1 MTLFQSNQA
10 LAALFFGL
18 PTALLFVSEGAP
30 AAPQSEPAAAQS
42 EGDAPAAWFTEV
54 AQEAGVVWS
63 HQSDRSE
70 KHRFPEIMGGG
81 AALLDYDNDGDLDLY
96 LVQGGIL
103 DAPVPSED
111 PEAEKPAPR
120 PGNKLFRNDSADG
133 QWKFVDVTDE
143 AGVGDTSYGMGV
155 ACADF
160 DRDGDID
167 IYVTNVGP
175 NVMYVNNGNG
185 TFKDGTKKLKVG
197 DGRWA
202 TSAAFFD
209 GDGKNGL
216 ELYVV
221 NNLAWSNAIE
231 TPCVNY
237 YGEPDYCS
245 PNNYNA
251 PSVDVLYTNGR
262 LGYSDATIRSG
273 IEAGFGNGLGVTV
286 GDYDND
292 GDVDIYVAN
301 DATPNVLWAND
312 GTGKFEDI
320 GLAKGCAVNGKG
332 APEAGMGVQFIDMN
346 SDGFLDLYM
355 THLRRETNTF
365 YKNLGNGKFSDK
377 TNTMGTSRAS
387 LNMTGF
393 GMGFHDFNH
402 DGVIDLLV
410 ANGAVQAW
418 KEGERLNENDA
429 YAEPNHLF
437 MGEQRKSGVRL
448 SLVQDQGA
456 TASPIVATSR
466 GAAFGDI
473 DGDGDVDAVIVDLD
487 ANVEILRNDAPSD
500 VTNWIGF
507 SLKEEYRGKLTNA
520 HGARVS
526 IAGLKEGERQERA
539 AEASYSYLSSN
550 DPRAHFGLGFGTKAI
565 DVRVRWRDGTEQV
578 FGDLEAGQYH
588 DLKRAK

>member
-1 MTLFQSNQA
+1 MTSFNSNQA
-10 LAALFFGL
+10 TAALFFGL
-18 PTALLFVSEGAP
+18 PAALLLAP
-30 AAPQSEPAAAQS
+30 QSALAAPQSG
-42 EGDAPAAWFTEV
+42 GDAPAPWFTEV

-63 HQSDRSE
+63 HQSDRSP

-81 AALLDYDNDGDLDLY
+81 VALLDYDNDGDLDLY

-103 DAPVPSED
+103 DAPVPQ
-111 PEAEKPAPR
+111 AEPGAEEPAKR
-120 PGNKLFRNDSADG
+120 PGNKLFRNDSSGD
-133 QWKFVDVTDE
+133 QWSFVDVTEE
-143 AGVGDTSYGMGV
+143 AGVGNTTYGMGV

-167 IYVTNVGP
+167 IFVTNVGP
-175 NVMYVNNGNG
+175 NVMYVNQGNG
-185 TFKDGTKKLKVG
+185 TFKDQTSKLKVS
-197 DGRWA
+197 DARWA
-202 TSAAFFD
+202 TSATFLDA
-209 GDGKNGL
+209 DGKNGL
-216 ELYVV
+216 DLYVV

-251 PSVDVLYTNGR
+251 PSVDLLYLSGR
-262 LGYSDATIRSG
+262 LGYGDATIRSG

-320 GLAKGCAVNGKG
+320 GLAMGCAVNGQG
-332 APEAGMGVQFIDMN
+332 APEAGMGVQFVDMN
-346 SDGFLDLYM
+346 SDGLLDLYM

-377 TNTMGTSRAS
+377 TNTMGTSSAS
-387 LNMTGF
+387 VKMTGF

-410 ANGAVQAW
+410 ANGSVQAW
-418 KEGERLNENDA
+418 KEGERFNQSDP
-429 YAEPNHLF
+429 YGEPNHLF
-437 MGEQRKSGVRL
+437 KGEQKRKSVRL
-448 SLVQDQGA
+448 SLVQKEGV
-456 TASPIVATSR
+456 TASPVMGTSR

-473 DGDGDVDAVIVDLD
+473 DGDGDVDAVVVNLD
-487 ANVEILRNDAPSD
+487 ANVEILRNDAPTD
-500 VTNWIGF
+500 VSNWIGF
-507 SLKEEYRGKLTNA
+507 SLKETYRKKVSNS

-526 IAGLKEGERQERA
+526 IAGLKDGERQVRA
-539 AEASYSYLSSN
+539 AEPSYSYLSSN

-578 FGDLEAGQYH
+578 FGDLEAGKYH
-588 DLKRAK
+588 ELMRAK